1 MCLREKSYSGIKTK
15 IHSIS
20 LVRTTNKMLLIFT
33 SRREKAIKIQ
43 KINFETENKRKKC
56 SLFYSFKDVWNPPDS
71 RLYGNLCHNFSKK
84 KALWVGVIWSWI
96 YFRFLRTRK
105 STFWIIYILSTE
117 YMRNKIN
124 MQANGR
130 EWKHQKRSKRNY
142 STWMYRENTIIL
154 FLQMRSIS
162 SNFFNNWKHEASS
175 LRYFSHMDNCYACE
189 NYYML

>member
-1 MCLREKSYSGIKTK
+1 MKRRTSEKNALYFIRSRTFGIRQILDCTE
-15 IHSIS
+15 IYA
-20 LVRTTNKMLLIFT
+20 TIFP
-33 SRREKAIKIQ
+33 RRKHFGLAKFDAE
-43 KINFETENKRKKC
+43 F
-56 SLFYSFKDVWNPPDS
+56 
-71 RLYGNLCHNFSKK
+71 
-84 KALWVGVIWSWI
+84 
-96 YFRFLRTRK
+96 TRK

-142 STWMYRENTIIL
+142 STWMYRENTTIL
-154 FLQMRSIS
+154 FLKMRSIS
-162 SNFFNNWKHEASS
+162 SNFFNNWKPEASS